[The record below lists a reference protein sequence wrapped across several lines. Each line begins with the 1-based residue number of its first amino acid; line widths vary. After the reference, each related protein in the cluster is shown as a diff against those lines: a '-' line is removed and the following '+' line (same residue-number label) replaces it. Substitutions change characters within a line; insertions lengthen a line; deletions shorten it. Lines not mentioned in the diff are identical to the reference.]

1 MLPGLPCSAL
11 PLHALQT
18 KYQKRGWPGN
28 KASLLCLIGC
38 MDLLLLQVMCRE
50 PVVDAASSSNQPLS
64 KITEESA
71 EESRSNGVL
80 VEVQPHHS
88 IEDHC

>member
-1 MLPGLPCSAL
+1 
-11 PLHALQT
+11 
-18 KYQKRGWPGN
+18 
-28 KASLLCLIGC
+28 

-50 PVVDAASSSNQPLS
+50 PAASSSNQPLS

>member
-1 MLPGLPCSAL
+1 
-11 PLHALQT
+11 
-18 KYQKRGWPGN
+18 
-28 KASLLCLIGC
+28 
-38 MDLLLLQVMCRE
+38 MDLLLLQVTCRE

-88 IEDHC
+88 TEDHC